1 MKQEFG
7 YEAYTILRAS
17 PRVSPARPGAW
28 ATPLCPSPGATRE
41 REKKNYSF
49 CTVVGGILMCM
60 WPKNKGAPSFSSP
73 SPSPFANGKQL
84 QMGGVQW
91 VLNLDELLRN
101 SCKKIL
107 LLLRDLRITLR
118 WGCQVHTRV
127 LLFLFFLNE

>member
-1 MKQEFG
+1 MLELLDVYQLQDPFFF
-7 YEAYTILRAS
+7 LFFFFFF
-17 PRVSPARPGAW
+17 
-28 ATPLCPSPGATRE
+28 LF
-41 REKKNYSF
+41 YSF

-91 VLNLDELLRN
+91 VLNLDDLLQN

-118 WGCQVHTRV
+118 WVCQVHTRV
-127 LLFLFFLNE
+127 LLFFFFF